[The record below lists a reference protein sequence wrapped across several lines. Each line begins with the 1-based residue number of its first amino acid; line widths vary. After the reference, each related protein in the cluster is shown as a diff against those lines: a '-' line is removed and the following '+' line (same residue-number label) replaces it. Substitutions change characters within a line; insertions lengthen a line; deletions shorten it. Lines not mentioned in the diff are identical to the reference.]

1 MIFALGMNL
10 PVSTVC
16 YTLPSDFNWNDNELA
31 GGKPLRAPGDAAHG
45 IVTPI

>member
-1 MIFALGMNL
+1 MIFALGMNS

-16 YTLPSDFNWNDNELA
+16 YMLSSDFSWNYNELA
-31 GGKPLRAPGDAAHG
+31 SGKPLRVPADAAHG